1 MGLDLVCGDHRVK
14 AGSYSSV
21 LQQWTALLR
30 VYIIF
35 LRESTPKNLS
45 NDMDVALQRVENR
58 RLATQLE
65 QCLDSCC
72 HSYNED
78 KLRRLSGRMYAGIR
92 YLLLETHCTGSWD
105 PYQAREILWALG
117 TLKPFFSR
125 VSELSYHVNDR
136 NNEYFLEP
144 VLRTSVRQCEPVM
157 FI

>member
-1 MGLDLVCGDHRVK
+1 MGLDLVCGNHRLR
-14 AGSYSSV
+14 AGSYSGV

-35 LRESTPKNLS
+35 LRESTPQNLT

-65 QCLDSCC
+65 HCMDSYCS
-72 HSYNED
+72 SYDED

-92 YLLLETHCTGSWD
+92 YLLLETHSTGSWD
-105 PYQAREILWALG
+105 PYQAREILWALR

-125 VSELSYHVNDR
+125 VSELSYNVNDR
-136 NNEYFLEP
+136 NEYFLEP
-144 VLRTSVRQCEPVM
+144 VLRTSVRQYEPVL
-157 FI
+157 FV